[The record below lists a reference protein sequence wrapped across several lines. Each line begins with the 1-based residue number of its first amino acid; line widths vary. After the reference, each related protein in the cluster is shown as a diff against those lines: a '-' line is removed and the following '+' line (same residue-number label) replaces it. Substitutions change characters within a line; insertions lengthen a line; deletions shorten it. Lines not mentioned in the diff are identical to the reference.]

1 MVCPM
6 HCTGII
12 YQTDHYVS
20 WTHWKNVSLF
30 FLNWKHSE
38 GSPHCKILLKAVKEQ
53 VTKDTYRGELGCIK
67 KEKERSGTELAESPM
82 YKESKE
88 KCWGRSY
95 PLGPVPNFGNNNFKG
110 YKRREFNTTIEG
122 SIFLFWENVLHNG
135 ENLHMSHSAPP

>member
-1 MVCPM
+1 MKIRWYVQ
-6 HCTGII
+6 CTVLASYIK
-12 YQTDHYVS
+12 QTTMYPELIE
-20 WTHWKNVSLF
+20 KMYPF

-88 KCWGRSY
+88 KC
-95 PLGPVPNFGNNNFKG
+95 
-110 YKRREFNTTIEG
+110 
-122 SIFLFWENVLHNG
+122 
-135 ENLHMSHSAPP
+135 